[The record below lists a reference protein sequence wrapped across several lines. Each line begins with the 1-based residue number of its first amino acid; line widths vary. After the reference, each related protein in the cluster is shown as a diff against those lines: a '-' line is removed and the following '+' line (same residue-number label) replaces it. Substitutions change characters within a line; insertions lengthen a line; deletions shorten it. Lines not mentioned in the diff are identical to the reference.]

1 MTMTMTSS
9 KGANRQ
15 PGYLDAKRVGKDD
28 EMISDINTRIDYI
41 VNREP
46 GARRLPT
53 VREDE
58 EGDVYRAPPPMR
70 GSRGKCEPTELA

>member
-1 MTMTMTSS
+1 MQNGLARMM
-9 KGANRQ
+9 R
-15 PGYLDAKRVGKDD
+15 
-28 EMISDINTRIDYI
+28 MISDINTRIDYI

>member
-28 EMISDINTRIDYI
+28 ENDLGYQYKDRLHCKSGTRRQK
-41 VNREP
+41 VANS
-46 GARRLPT
+46 
-53 VREDE
+53 
-58 EGDVYRAPPPMR
+58 EGR
-70 GSRGKCEPTELA
+70 